1 LIINQQSIMEKQTI
15 NAPGHNLPEPLTI
28 SLDSTINE
36 LMQVIASIKPADF
49 NRLPQPGS
57 WTPAQHLEHLRLSL
71 QGAVSTLNGPVK
83 VTPRSPDQYVDAIKG
98 IFLDF
103 DAKYPAAP
111 TLIPDDKDYD
121 KASLRDELSSVSEKL
136 KEIVRNQDLT
146 GTCLAPEFT
155 GIGLLTRL
163 EWAAVAIYHAYRHVH
178 KLNAIVQ
185 DFTTSAGS

>member
-1 LIINQQSIMEKQTI
+1 LIINQYSIMEKQTI
-15 NAPGHNLPEPLTI
+15 KAPGNNLPKPLTI
-28 SLDSTINE
+28 SLESTVNE
-36 LMQVIASIKPADF
+36 LMQVIASIKPTDF
-49 NRLPQPGS
+49 NRSPQPGS

-71 QGAVSTLNGPVK
+71 QGAVSTLSGPTK
-83 VTPRSPDQYVDAIKG
+83 VTLRSPDQYADVIKG

-103 DAKYPAAP
+103 DAKYPAAA

-121 KASLRDELSSVSEKL
+121 KGTLADELSSVSEKL

-163 EWAAVAIYHAYRHVH
+163 EWATVAVYHTYRHVH
-178 KLNAIVQ
+178 KLKAIVQ
-185 DFTTSAGS
+185 GFTASAGS

>member
-1 LIINQQSIMEKQTI
+1 MDTQTI
-15 NAPGHNLPEPLTI
+15 TTTENNLPKPLTI
-28 SLDSTINE
+28 SLESAVNE

-49 NRLPQPGS
+49 NRVPQPGS

-83 VTPRSPDQYVDAIKG
+83 VTLRSPDQYVDVIKG

-111 TLIPDDKDYD
+111 TLIPVDKDYD
-121 KASLRDELSSVSEKL
+121 KATLADELSSVSEKL
-136 KEIVRNQDLT
+136 KEIVQNQDLT

-155 GIGLLTRL
+155 GLGLLTRL
-163 EWAAVAIYHAYRHVH
+163 EWAAVAVYHTYRHVH
-178 KLNAIVQ
+178 KLNTIVVQ
-185 DFTTSAGS
+185 NFTSSAGS

>member
-1 LIINQQSIMEKQTI
+1 MEKQTI
-15 NAPGHNLPEPLTI
+15 NAPGNNLPKPLAI

-36 LMQVIASIKPADF
+36 LMQVIASFKPADF
-49 NRLPQPGS
+49 NRLPQQGS

-83 VTPRSPDQYVDAIKG
+83 VTLRSPDQYADVIKG

-121 KASLRDELSSVSEKL
+121 KAPLADELSLVSDKL
-136 KEIVRNQDLT
+136 KQIVQNQDLT

-163 EWAAVAIYHAYRHVH
+163 EWATVAIYHTYRHVH
-178 KLNAIVQ
+178 KLNTLAQ
-185 DFTTSAGS
+185 GFASAGS

>member
-1 LIINQQSIMEKQTI
+1 
-15 NAPGHNLPEPLTI
+15 
-28 SLDSTINE
+28 
-36 LMQVIASIKPADF
+36 MQVIASVKPADF
-49 NRLPQPGS
+49 NRIPLPGS

-71 QGAVSTLNGPVK
+71 LGAVATLNGPVK
-83 VTPRSPDQYVDAIKG
+83 VTLRSPDQYVDAIKG

-121 KASLRDELSSVSEKL
+121 KALLANELSSVSEKL

-146 GTCLAPEFT
+146 GTCLSPEFT
-155 GIGLLTRL
+155 GIGLFTRL
-163 EWAAVAIYHAYRHVH
+163 EWAIVAIYHTYRHVH

-185 DFTTSAGS
+185 DFASSAGS